1 MNTTQQTPTLALAP
15 RKIAR
20 PQARNMIAV
29 ASGKGGVG
37 KTWFSITLA
46 HAFAQSG
53 QKTLLFDGDLGLAN
67 IDIQLGLMPTYDLGS
82 VIAGKITLN
91 QAVTPY
97 PAGGFDIIAGRSGSG
112 SLSNVP
118 VSRLQ
123 LINDDLRILAGGY
136 DRVIVDLGAG
146 VEKPVRL
153 FASSAA
159 NLLIVCTDE
168 PTSLTDA
175 YAFIKMIC
183 LEQPHPNIRI
193 IVNSAN
199 SNREGERTYTT
210 LLKACQ
216 GFLRISPPLAGVIR
230 RDTRVRDSIRNQMSI
245 LTRHP
250 TTEAAEDVLAV
261 AARLNKERE

>member
-1 MNTTQQTPTLALAP
+1 MRIITMPKLRNRLEKPVAAGDVDRAGQPVVIT
-15 RKIAR
+15 IAR
-20 PQARNMIAV
+20 DFGAEGHEIGKMLSSELGIPLYDNEILVRSSMRAGESMDRIAAYDEQLAAEFMAFLPDRVDAR
-29 ASGKGGVG
+29 
-37 KTWFSITLA
+37 TLSDKLWEA
-46 HAFAQSG
+46 MA
-53 QKTLLFDGDLGLAN
+53 
-67 IDIQLGLMPTYDLGS
+67 
-82 VIAGKITLN
+82 
-91 QAVTPY
+91 
-97 PAGGFDIIAGRSGSG
+97 
-112 SLSNVP
+112 
-118 VSRLQ
+118 
-123 LINDDLRILAGGY
+123 
-136 DRVIVDLGAG
+136 RVIVDLGAG

-183 LEQPHPNIRI
+183 LEQPQPNIRI
-193 IVNSAN
+193 IVNSAT